1 MREFLLRSF
10 KGENIML
17 KDLSCLHDIDVN
29 TQDEKWCFAGLEYGI
44 NPFGK
49 LVKQAQKQI
58 INKKNGKA
66 ITIQHKKYHH
76 GFYMNLTCS
85 EKFYND
91 NKDMLD
97 KYILTEERKKELNIN
112 PEIIPAWF

>member
-1 MREFLLRSF
+1 MKNDNSLVEQKSLLA
-10 KGENIML
+10 KLMAAENIT
-17 KDLSCLHDIDVN
+17 V
-29 TQDEKWCFAGLEYGI
+29 
-44 NPFGK
+44 
-49 LVKQAQKQI
+49 
-58 INKKNGKA
+58 
-66 ITIQHKKYHH
+66 QHKKYHH

-97 KYILTEERKKELNIN
+97 KYILTEKRQKELNIN